1 MTGTSPTRPTGRG
14 RYPLYNSRYDSVLSY
29 VHRVANRVATSLEV
43 TSKKDSPL
51 PVDKQKFST
60 PPRDTQSAG
69 GGPSSPAEAIYEI
82 FAIFENP
89 TPFLT
94 GHH

>member
-14 RYPLYNSRYDSVLSY
+14 RYPLHNSRYDSVLSY
-29 VHRVANRVATSLEV
+29 VHGVANRVATLLEV

-51 PVDKQKFST
+51 PVDKQKFSA
-60 PPRDTQSAG
+60 PP
-69 GGPSSPAEAIYEI
+69 GPIDRHMGVGCAPAEAIYEI
-82 FAIFENP
+82 FATFENP